1 MEPGS
6 DIFFMPN
13 LMFTA
18 CYGGQVKAWERLK
31 PQSIPPEPPA
41 PKDTPSAKP
50 VQEAP
55 PQNSTIRPIPAQNVQ
70 GPPHSSTARTVPA
83 EQGMPKDAEVR
94 QNQDSVPP
102 RQRAPTAA
110 EAEIGVAQP
119 RQRLPTSAD
128 AEFGAPQMRRPSE
141 EEAAAVSNAA
151 ALHP

>member
-41 PKDTPSAKP
+41 SREPPSAKP
-50 VQEAP
+50 LQEAP
-55 PQNSTIRPIPAQNVQ
+55 PKISTIRPIPAQ
-70 GPPHSSTARTVPA
+70 
-83 EQGMPKDAEVR
+83 QGMPKDAEVR
-94 QNQDSVPP
+94 QNQDSIPP

-110 EAEIGVAQP
+110 EAEIGVAPP
-119 RQRLPTSAD
+119 RQRIPTVAD
-128 AEFGAPQMRRPSE
+128 AQLGAPQMQRPSE
-141 EEAAAVSNAA
+141 QEAAAVSIAA